1 MSELNSTAKLFCL
14 LLPSFQ
20 IHILSKKM
28 SIKFPN
34 LGNRWQFPTEPA
46 KALILQTLSIS
57 KVPLNASSY
66 I

>member
-1 MSELNSTAKLFCL
+1 
-14 LLPSFQ
+14 
-20 IHILSKKM
+20 M